1 MPDRL
6 AYAAPGTDNG
16 YPARMT
22 QRMLKSLSTFFR
34 SLRHRRLP
42 GADSNIH
49 GHSSPVKAAGEKL
62 LRLRDYFTLRPY
74 GRSLITPAVSVWLGS
89 AWVVILLM
97 ASIEGFVWG
106 AVGASLVP
114 SASRWLAAPVAG
126 FMFLLMFS
134 IIWIVDSSLIMS
146 ERPSLRL
153 RRQHAT
159 DQRGIG
165 PTARWFTGL
174 LVRVGIVAI
183 SLYVT
188 APFIEKLIRADDI
201 AGWHQARVEQYFKDR
216 DATIQAQVSARAR
229 QMDAGLAARIDSLE
243 QEIVRLS
250 ETVRTEQERRTR
262 IEAEYAPEIE
272 VLTRDLAEARARVGD
287 EVLGRDGRPEG
298 YGPEARKWD
307 ARVQLLQEQ
316 LAGIQTERD
325 ARLADIQTALAEQ
338 QQRLAGRSDALEQ
351 VRVEQ
356 ARLIAQVTEAV
367 TAEQPP
373 PAPPRLTFAAR
384 SKALNALRNSPDE
397 AGVPHFE
404 TVEGFAQAALGI
416 LFFALIALKLF
427 EPTAVHAYFSET
439 AQFQYRKYLAGGM
452 ADIPGFAHHDDPV
465 RRLSPAEFYALWD
478 RYQSDPDAYFDQIQL
493 VIHAET
499 RMRRLLADQTY
510 ELELLERQREDIDD
524 RLSQERRRREAELAA
539 REQELDIQVQEVR
552 KRVAGETAAELE
564 RLEAQREEARQA
576 HALEM
581 EKLAHRF
588 ATERN
593 RLELELQQRRTEW
606 KQQQRAEEQ
615 ELQRKRDAFEDSR
628 QAARDEVRLR
638 QMALDDHRRLREK
651 ELQQANTDS
660 TRAQQRA
667 DRELRIE
674 QTRALIADERDV
686 QSRLRAELSGKR
698 DLLARCEGEIAKQ
711 TTEQTQLQQQLAAG
725 EQRAENLRRRID
737 DAAIATGHAGSLW
750 PGSDPTA
757 KTLRQARRQLAQIET
772 ERAQIQARDQALQA
786 DLARLKKECKGLQ
799 DGLATLEADATSVDA
814 RIEHH
819 RQRLDSLLLAR
830 G

>member
-1 MPDRL
+1 
-6 AYAAPGTDNG
+6 
-16 YPARMT
+16 
-22 QRMLKSLSTFFR
+22 MLQSLSALFN
-34 SLRHRRLP
+34 SLRRRRP
-42 GADSNIH
+42 TGA
-49 GHSSPVKAAGEKL
+49 SSRIAMPRSVANADRDQP

-89 AWVVILLM
+89 AWIVILLM

-114 SASRWLAAPVAG
+114 AASRWLAAPVAG

-134 IIWIVDSSLIMS
+134 IVWIVDSSLIMS

-153 RRQHAT
+153 RRRHAME
-159 DQRGIG
+159 QRGIG
-165 PTARWFTGL
+165 PTARWFLGL

-216 DATIQAQVSARAR
+216 DATIQDQVSARAR
-229 QMDAGLAARIDSLE
+229 QMDAGLAARIDALE
-243 QEIVRLS
+243 QEIGRLS
-250 ETVRTEQERRTR
+250 QTVRTEQERRSR

-307 ARVQLLQEQ
+307 ARVRLLQEQ
-316 LAGIQTERD
+316 LAGIQAERD
-325 ARLADIQTALAEQ
+325 ARLADIQTSLAEQ
-338 QQRLAGRSDALEQ
+338 QQRLAARSDALEQ

-356 ARLIAQVTEAV
+356 ARLMAQVTEAV

-384 SKALNALRNSPDE
+384 SKALSALRNSPDE

-439 AQFQYRKYLAGGM
+439 AQFQYRKYLAGGL
-452 ADIPGFAHHDDPV
+452 AGIPGFAHHDDPV
-465 RRLSPAEFYALWD
+465 RHLSPAEFYALWD
-478 RYQSDPDAYFDQIQL
+478 RYERDPEDYFEQIQGT
-493 VIHAET
+493 VHAET
-499 RMRRLLADQTY
+499 RMRRLLADQAY
-510 ELELLERQREDIDD
+510 ELELLERQRDDIED
-524 RLSQERRRREAELAA
+524 RLSLERRRREAELFA
-539 REQELDIQVQEVR
+539 RQHELNIQSQEVS
-552 KRVAGETAAELE
+552 KRIAGETAAELE
-564 RLEAQREEARQA
+564 RLEAQREAARRA

-581 EKLAHRF
+581 DNLAHRF
-588 ATERN
+588 GAERD
-593 RLELELQQRRTEW
+593 RLDQELQQRRAEW
-606 KQQQRAEEQ
+606 EQHRQAEEAQLRQQRE
-615 ELQRKRDAFEDSR
+615 AFDDSR
-628 QAARDEVRLR
+628 RATRDDLRLR
-638 QMALDDHRRLREK
+638 QMAIDDQRRQREK
-651 ELQQANTDS
+651 EQQQASLDS

-674 QTRALIADERDV
+674 KTRALITDERDV
-686 QSRLRAELSGKR
+686 QMRQRKQLYELRDQLT
-698 DLLARCEGEIAKQ
+698 RCKGQFEQQ
-711 TTEQTQLQQQLAAG
+711 TTELSQLRERLEDG
-725 EQRAENLRRRID
+725 EQRRD
-737 DAAIATGHAGSLW
+737 
-750 PGSDPTA
+750 
-757 KTLRQARRQLAQIET
+757 TLRQRIDEAALAADRTRSIWPGLDPIARTLREARRQLGQIET
-772 ERAQIQARDQALQA
+772 EREKMQVREQALRSS
-786 DLARLKKECKGLQ
+786 LARLESECEGLQ
-799 DGLATLEADATSVDA
+799 DAVTTVNDDVASVDA